1 MIMKRLHIIIL
12 AILGSFFLFSCEEET
27 KGPVL
32 GTDFKAPVINAP
44 DSGNSMI
51 MKKDMAED
59 TLTTFEWDAADFG
72 ANTAVLY
79 TLEIDTISDFS
90 SAKDFA
96 NTTETS
102 LGILVSDLNT
112 NLTTQFEIE
121 DTTQTSEIYFRIRAS
136 VNEYVDTVYSEP
148 IKLNIQP
155 YLVEID
161 YPQIYVPGGHQG
173 WDPGTAPTLTSAN
186 FDDKYE
192 GYVYFA
198 DAGTGFKFTDGPS
211 WDTNWG
217 DDGADGTLEQ
227 NGANIVADPG
237 GYYKINVDL
246 EAMTYEMLNT
256 QWAMI
261 GKFNGWDG
269 ENDHDMTYNVDKGV
283 WTTTIDLPSGAFK
296 FRANDGWG
304 LNYGDTGADGTLEQ
318 GGDDIVVEEAG
329 NYDVTLDLSSY
340 PYTYNLT
347 KN

>member
-12 AILGSFFLFSCEEET
+12 AILGSFFLFSCEEEPRE
-27 KGPVL
+27 PVL

-44 DSGNSMI
+44 DSGSSMI

-72 ANTAVLY
+72 AKTAISY

-90 SAKDFA
+90 SAIDVA
-96 NTTETS
+96 NTTEQS
-102 LGILVSDLNT
+102 LKVLVSDINT
-112 NLTTQFEIE
+112 KLTTQFEIE

-136 VNEYVDTVYSEP
+136 VNEYVDTVYSNTVN
-148 IKLNIQP
+148 LNIQP

-161 YPQIYVPGGHQG
+161 YPEIYVPGGHQG
-173 WDPGTAPTLTSAN
+173 WDPSTAPALTSAN

-192 GYVYFA
+192 GYVYFP
-198 DAGTGFKFTDGPS
+198 DAGTNFKFTDEGN

-217 DDGADGTLEQ
+217 DTGADGTLDP
-227 NGANIVADPG
+227 GGDNIVADQS

-256 QWAMI
+256 QWAII
-261 GKFNGWDG
+261 GDFNDWDA
-269 ENDHDMTYNVDKGV
+269 ENDHDMTYQEDDGV
-283 WTTTIDLPSGAFK
+283 WTTTLDLTAGGLK
-296 FRANDGWG
+296 FRANDAWA
-304 LNYGDTGADGTLEQ
+304 LNYGDDEADGTLET
-318 GGDDIVVEEAG
+318 GGANIAVEEAG
-329 NYDVTLDLSSY
+329 NYTVTLDLSGY
-340 PYTYNLT
+340 PYTYSLT